1 MQNNKIRELFYKNKD
16 YSKIKELLKDS
27 NTSWS
32 FNLLGK
38 IALYELNANLAFEYF
53 NKAGNLY
60 GCAYSKFM
68 QGDIT
73 EARILLT
80 LIKEA
85 SSAANWL
92 YSLITILYDQY
103 YLEPSYFQ
111 IRNFYEQDLE
121 MLFLYQQ
128 DEITNGI
135 INKSGLFFKYNREIY
150 KYTARV
156 LQNNRHFEEAKILLK
171 KSLEVYYQD
180 PETHFLLGEIYEN
193 NGDTNKAI
201 AQFQKAIDACPNYM
215 PAMLKINHLTN

>member
-1 MQNNKIRELFYKNKD
+1 MQNNKIRELFYKNED

-38 IALYELNANLAFEYF
+38 IALYELNAELAFEYF

-60 GCAYSKFM
+60 GCAYSKFLK
-68 QGDIT
+68 GEIN
-73 EARILLT
+73 EARIYLT

-85 SSAANWL
+85 SSASNWL
-92 YSLITILYDQY
+92 YSLITILCDKY
-103 YLEPSYFQ
+103 YVEPTYFQ

-121 MLFLYQQ
+121 MLFLYKQN
-128 DEITNGI
+128 EITNEI
-135 INKSGLFFKYNREIY
+135 INKNGLLFKYNREIY

-156 LQNNRHFEEAKILLK
+156 LHNNRYNNEAKILLK
-171 KSLEVYYQD
+171 KSLEICYKD

-193 NGDTNKAI
+193 NGDIISKGVR
-201 AQFQKAIDACPNYM
+201 
-215 PAMLKINHLTN
+215 